1 MQTSLEKS
9 DIRLLNLPQILARL
23 EKWGESKF
31 RAKQIY
37 QWLWEKNISHF
48 EQMNNI
54 PKELRKKLEQEFTIN
69 QASVIARFQSSD
81 ESIKLQV
88 KLFDNKIVETVLIP
102 SNDRVTVCVSSQVGC
117 SLGCKFC
124 ATGYMKLQRNL
135 LPYEIYDQVF
145 FAKKLAIEHYQKN
158 LTNVVYMGMGEPL
171 LNYNNVLTSIQ
182 QITLAEGLGMSPKRI
197 TLSTSGIAKMIK
209 KLADDKV
216 KFEFAL
222 SLHAPTDEKRS
233 ELMPINETNSL
244 EKLKE
249 ALQYFY
255 NQTRTRVTYEYIL
268 LSQFND
274 SLEDAR
280 ELLAICKW
288 IPCKINII
296 EYNPIAEA
304 NFAKSS
310 NNRMFAF
317 KNFLE
322 KNGVIVNIR
331 RSRGKDINGAC
342 GQLAIRALNT
352 PVQEI

>member
-1 MQTSLEKS
+1 MQTCPEKS
-9 DIRLLNLPQILARL
+9 DIRLLSLPQILAYL

-37 QWLWEKNISHF
+37 QWLWEKNVSHF

-54 PKELRKKLEQEFTIN
+54 PKELRKKLEEEFTIN
-69 QASVIARFQSSD
+69 QSSIVASFQSSD
-81 ESIKLQV
+81 ESIKIQV

-145 FAKKLAIEHYQKN
+145 FAKTIAIERYEKP
-158 LTNVVYMGMGEPL
+158 LTNIVYMGMGEPL
-171 LNYNNVLTSIQ
+171 LNYNNVLTSIK
-182 QITLAEGLGMSPKRI
+182 QITMPDGLGMSPKRI
-197 TLSTSGIAKMIK
+197 TLSTAGIAKMIK
-209 KLADDKV
+209 KLGDDQV

-222 SLHAPTDEKRS
+222 SLHAPTDEKRN

-255 NQTRTRVTYEYIL
+255 KQTRTRVTYEYIL
-268 LSQFND
+268 LNQFND

-280 ELLAICKW
+280 ELLSICKW

-296 EYNPIAEA
+296 EYNPITEA

-310 NNRMFAF
+310 NNKMFAF
-317 KNFLE
+317 KDFLE

-342 GQLAIRALNT
+342 GQLALKALNAS
-352 PVQEI
+352 I